1 MRSVK
6 IETETD
12 ANLKNVTLASQLL
25 ISTRSTQVKQD
36 YRQCQ
41 FICFDFGVHG
51 SLVTKIHV
59 SNTMIYCTIKYSF
72 CVISCKFSAPV
83 NYLSLLMI
91 LSPIN
96 SVLPN

>member
-12 ANLKNVTLASQLL
+12 ANLKKRYPGIIIYV
-25 ISTRSTQVKQD
+25 STRSAQVNQE
-36 YRQCQ
+36 YRHCQ
-41 FICFDFGVHG
+41 FDCFDFGVHG

-59 SNTMIYCTIKYSF
+59 SNTMIYCTIKYSLHV

-91 LSPIN
+91 LSLLL
-96 SVLPN
+96 SDT